1 MCQYVCRSGGV
12 VCFAEPRG
20 GCARAPS
27 VCAVLARPRSGA
39 TRVHSTVPRTSS
51 VIRCTVNAGNRIHYP
66 VRLRGGRRVNVDVCR
81 VTCDG
86 GRSRVIGVAGPAPGV
101 EIFEHRPHDRPTP
114 QQVVPHAPF
123 CFYVLD
129 DRTDRAGRAG
139 EASGRRWPA
148 GAETSTGPWLNRHFQ
163 GTVNRQEAPSSK
175 GRQNRKCCQGLRCV
189 QTELMAGLHDP
200 PDAPVAVRARA
211 RPPAAECFP
220 RSPPAWRLFVVS
232 RLNFT
237 CTCTR

>member
-1 MCQYVCRSGGV
+1 MFCGAARRLRASAVCV
-12 VCFAEPRG
+12 RG
-20 GCARAPS
+20 
-27 VCAVLARPRSGA
+27 ARPAEERRDSSPLDCSA
-39 TRVHSTVPRTSS
+39 DLIRHQVYCKCVTVSTK
-51 VIRCTVNAGNRIHYP
+51 HYP